1 MTIDPE
7 HATIIISLML
17 RRIITSLHR
26 VPYTIFL
33 TLFIVAA
40 IVAVYALRQNNQTMV
55 KLRAEVY
62 AADQAGGDVNT
73 ALNKLREYVY
83 GHMNTNL
90 SSGGNAIKPPIQLKY
105 TYERLL
111 EVEQTK
117 AVASNTKIYT
127 EAQNYCQAQVP
138 AGSSGRGRIPC
149 VQEYVTSH
157 GIKTTPIPTGLYQ
170 FDFIS
175 PTWSPDLAGWS
186 LVVAGLMLL
195 ATAASFL
202 MQLLTRRNLKGL
214 NK

>member
-1 MTIDPE
+1 MKKILST
-7 HATIIISLML
+7 
-17 RRIITSLHR
+17 LHR
-26 VPYTIFL
+26 VPYTVFL
-33 TLFIVAA
+33 ALFIIAA

-62 AADQAGGDVNT
+62 AVDQTGGDVNA

-111 EVEQTK
+111 ATEQAKT
-117 AVASNTKIYT
+117 AASNSKIYT
-127 EAQNYCQAQVP
+127 EAQAYCQTQIP
-138 AGSSGRGRIPC
+138 AGTSGRGRVPC
-149 VQEYVTSH
+149 VQDYVASR
-157 GIKTTPIPTGLYQ
+157 GVKTTPISTGLYQ

-186 LVVAGLMLL
+186 LVAAVLALL
-195 ATAASFL
+195 AFVFSYL
-202 MQLLTRRNLKGL
+202 LQRLTRLRIKEPRLSSV
-214 NK
+214 